1 MARANEVAE
10 AIGETISV
18 VFIES
23 ICEDNDVL
31 EANMLAKVRASP
43 DFTGMDEAAA
53 LADLK
58 SRVANYEAVYEPV
71 SDEEGAYIK
80 LYDISAKV
88 SARHVFGRMSQRVLP
103 YMMSLHIG
111 LRPVFLA
118 ALPAGY
124 SARIS
129 ARSSEDGDAS
139 PTEGSFFAKDISRWV
154 RANLPGSSLRLLSS
168 TQRSAVQATK
178 IIAIEGGCNSL
189 THRSGLNPLDT
200 GEVSTETGESLL
212 ASMGFDE
219 RFPGGESFA
228 DLVRRLEPCVLDIE
242 ASMEPVL
249 ILAHSTPCRALR
261 AYFMRIPVEE
271 CMGAASSP
279 AACAL
284 TNASNCVVEL
294 RPSISGRWKELV
306 HQLAPSPR
314 SAGIPPIATLA
325 INVVKPTVAF

>member
-1 MARANEVAE
+1 LVERTAEVAR
-10 AIGETISV
+10 AIGETISI

-23 ICEDNDVL
+23 ICEDVDVL
-31 EANMLAKVRASP
+31 EANMRAKVRASP
-43 DFTGMDEAAA
+43 DFAGMDENEA
-53 LADLK
+53 LADLQA
-58 SRVANYEAVYEPV
+58 RVANYEAVYEPV
-71 SDEEGAYIK
+71 VDEEGAYIK

-124 SARIS
+124 SSRTS
-129 ARSSEDGDAS
+129 TGSDGESSPVEG
-139 PTEGSFFAKDISRWV
+139 GSFAREVARWV
-154 RANLPGSSLRLLSS
+154 QSSMQGSSLRLLSS
-168 TQRSAVQATK
+168 TQPSAVQASQV
-178 IIAIEGGCNSL
+178 ISAESGCISP

-200 GEVSTETGESLL
+200 GEVLGLDREARL
-212 ASMGFDE
+212 ASMGFAE
-219 RFPGGESFA
+219 RYPGGESFA

-249 ILAHSTPCRALR
+249 ILAHATPCRALR

-271 CMGAASSP
+271 CMGAASSA

-294 RPSISGRWKELV
+294 RPSISGRWTEQV
-306 HQLAPSPR
+306 HQLVATPR
-314 SAGIPPIATLA
+314 QSSFSSIGLRAEGGPQPA
-325 INVVKPTVAF
+325 VAC